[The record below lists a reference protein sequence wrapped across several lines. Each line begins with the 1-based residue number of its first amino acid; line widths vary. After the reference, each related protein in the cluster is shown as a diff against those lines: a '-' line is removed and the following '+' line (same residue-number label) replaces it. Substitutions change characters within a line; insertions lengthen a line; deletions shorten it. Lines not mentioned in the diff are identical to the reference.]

1 MRTLL
6 RLLTRLAALLLVLA
20 VFVFGLAWF
29 RSEQARN
36 RKYDLPRLTLDAPAT
51 PERIA
56 RGEHLARTR
65 GCSGCHGPELHGEH
79 MIDAGPVMQ
88 VYTPNLTP
96 GGVLAT
102 HDLASFEHALR
113 HAVARDGRPLLV
125 MPAEDFALLSN
136 EDVIALFAYLK
147 QLPPSPGIQPA
158 SHIGP
163 LGRVLYL
170 FGQLPVWKAESIDH
184 ALASRGAAA
193 PPAAA
198 DVAYGAYVAQG
209 CIGCHGA
216 SFAGGHIPGTP
227 PDFIA
232 AANLT
237 PHADALGPWSEAD
250 FLRAMREGRR
260 PDGSELDPIMPW
272 RELRHMD
279 DTELRAIWAYLRSL
293 PAKSPAPR

>member
-1 MRTLL
+1 MKTAL

-20 VFVFGLAWF
+20 VLVFGLAWF

-36 RKYDLPRLTLDAPAT
+36 RKYELPRLTLEATAT
-51 PERIA
+51 PARIA

-65 GCSGCHGPELHGEH
+65 GCTGCHGPSLLGER

-88 VYTPNLTP
+88 VYTPNLTS
-96 GGVLAT
+96 GGVLAA

-136 EDVIALFAYLK
+136 EDVIALFVYLK
-147 QLPPSPGIQPA
+147 QLAPASATQPA

-170 FGQLPVWKAESIDH
+170 FGQLPVWKAESVDH
-184 ALASRGAAA
+184 ALASRGAPA
-193 PPAAA
+193 PPARA

-216 SFAGGHIPGTP
+216 TLAGGHIPGTP
-227 PDFIA
+227 PDFVA

-237 PHADALGPWSEAD
+237 PHADALGRWSEAD
-250 FLRAMREGRR
+250 FLRAMREGVR
-260 PDGSELDPIMPW
+260 PDASPINPFMPW
-272 RELRHMD
+272 RDLRQMD
-279 DTELRAIWAYLRSL
+279 DIELRALWAYLRSL
-293 PAKSPAPR
+293 PAVAPTAP

>member
-6 RLLTRLAALLLVLA
+6 RFLIRLAALCVVLA

-36 RKYDLPRLTLDAPAT
+36 RHYALPRLAIEATVT

-65 GCSGCHGPELHGEH
+65 GCTGCHGPELMGEH

-102 HDLASFEHALR
+102 HDLARFEHALR

-136 EDVIALFAYLK
+136 EDVVALFVYLK
-147 QLPPSPGIQPA
+147 QLPPVTTTQPA
-158 SHIGP
+158 SRIGP

-170 FGQLPVWKAESIDH
+170 FGQLPVWKAGSIDH
-184 ALASRGAAA
+184 ALASRGAPA
-193 PPAAA
+193 PPATA

-216 SFAGGHIPGTP
+216 TLVGGRIPGTP

-237 PHADALGPWSEAD
+237 PHANGLADWSEAD
-250 FLRAMREGRR
+250 FFRAIREGKR
-260 PDGSELDPIMPW
+260 PNGSAIDAVMPW

-279 DTELRAIWAYLRSL
+279 DIELSALWAYLRSL
-293 PAKSPAPR
+293 PPRAR